1 MCWVNKAAIPN
12 KCLTGECHLFQVYWV
27 GPLTGGIV
35 AGLLYDYVFAAGA
48 TVAKARKCLL
58 RTKKAEQEKP
68 PLDDGPAPEVIEI
81 DETPATDTATPGQSE
96 KAKTAEEGAKE

>member
-1 MCWVNKAAIPN
+1 MNSARSFGPAVIMRIWNN
-12 KCLTGECHLFQVYWV
+12 HWVYWV